1 MSKTLLWIFLYWMER
16 LPSILMAESKSFQ
29 SRILDMMGMK
39 TARRINM
46 TDIAI
51 KGFLETDSTSS

>member
-1 MSKTLLWIFLYWMER
+1 MER

-39 TARRINM
+39 TARTIDM

-51 KGFLETDSTSS
+51 KGFLETDSSTS